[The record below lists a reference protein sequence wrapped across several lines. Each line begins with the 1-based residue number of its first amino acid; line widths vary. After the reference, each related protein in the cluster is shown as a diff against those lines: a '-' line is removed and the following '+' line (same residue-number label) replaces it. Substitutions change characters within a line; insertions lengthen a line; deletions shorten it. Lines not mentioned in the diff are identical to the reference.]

1 MKILSDYSLTELYSE
16 LAGFPKFRAKQVFD
30 AIIQA
35 KDYADSN
42 LPKDMVEKLKTE
54 YILKPIEILKVLTS
68 RDGTKKYLLKLY
80 DDNRTVFSE

>member
-1 MKILSDYSLTELYSE
+1 MKILSDYSLTELMSE

-35 KDYADSN
+35 KDYDDSN

-54 YILKPIEILKVLTS
+54 YILKPIGEIYSPIILS
-68 RDGTKKYLLKLY
+68 NITKKL
-80 DDNRTVFSE
+80 